1 MGVKIS
7 TYRVVVNRHVDEGE
21 VRHLHL
27 EADSSET
34 GRFKHFALFFYEKD
48 PDSLGYVNPDNG
60 YVVPFL
66 PVREFDGIYHVLQ
79 TEKECHA
86 NWHAGGDNKLVWFQ
100 IGTSREPL
108 GEGFT
113 DQEYVSIERSAR
125 PR

>member
-1 MGVKIS
+1 
-7 TYRVVVNRHVDEGE
+7 
-21 VRHLHL
+21 
-27 EADSSET
+27 
-34 GRFKHFALFFYEKD
+34 
-48 PDSLGYVNPDNG
+48 
-60 YVVPFL
+60 L